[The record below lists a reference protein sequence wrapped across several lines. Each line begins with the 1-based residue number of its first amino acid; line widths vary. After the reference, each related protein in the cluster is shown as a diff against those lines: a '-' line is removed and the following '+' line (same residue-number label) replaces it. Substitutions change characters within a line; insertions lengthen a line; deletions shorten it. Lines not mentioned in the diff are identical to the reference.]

1 MDWRI
6 IVIIM
11 IVTYIAYVVR
21 DIETY
26 LKKTTEVKTKRDL
39 ALVKEIENLK
49 QEVENLKKRY

>member
-1 MDWRI
+1 MDWRL
-6 IVIIM
+6 IVVIM

-21 DIETY
+21 DIEVY

-49 QEVENLKKRY
+49 HEIENLKKRY

>member
-6 IVIIM
+6 IVVIM
-11 IVTYIAYVVR
+11 IVTYVAYVVR
-21 DIETY
+21 EIEVY

-49 QEVENLKKRY
+49 HEIENLKKRH

>member
-6 IVIIM
+6 IVVIM

-21 DIETY
+21 DIEIY

-39 ALVKEIENLK
+39 ELVKEIENLK
-49 QEVENLKKRY
+49 HEIENLKKRY